1 MNAGRNSDGGN
12 FSEIDHIAIAVPDLE
27 AAVSLFRDQ
36 FGADISSPVTIAEQ
50 SIRMAY
56 AQFGNVRIELMQP
69 LGDDTPVGRFLARNP
84 RGGLHHICI
93 AATDVNAAFDT
104 LQTSDLRVVGAPRKG
119 FHGRPLFFLHPKSTL
134 GTLIEIEQAGDEH
147 TGQEPKA
154 RRSP

>member
-1 MNAGRNSDGGN
+1 MNTGRSSDGGD
-12 FSEIDHIAIAVPDLE
+12 FPEIDHIAMAVPDLD
-27 AAVSLFRDQ
+27 AAVSLFRDH
-36 FGADISSPVTIAEQ
+36 FGATISSPVTIAEQ

-56 AQFGNVRIELMQP
+56 AQFANVRIELMQP

-84 RGGLHHICI
+84 QGGLHHICI
-93 AATDVNAAFDT
+93 AATNADAAFDT
-104 LQTSDLRVVGAPRKG
+104 LQASDLRVVGTPRKG

-147 TGQEPKA
+147 AGQPPKA